1 MSDISCS
8 DVCEVVL
15 ARLGAL
21 GFKISDDPDH
31 TDVLEA
37 LDKVTFVKDE
47 GRIVIAVKTL
57 ITPEAFEKLE
67 DKLKE
72 LLENER
78 LEAVIDD
85 LVTGNTTVTELR

>member
-1 MSDISCS
+1 MSEVSCGE
-8 DVCEVVL
+8 VCDEVL
-15 ARLGAL
+15 ARLHTL
-21 GFKISDDPDH
+21 GFEISDDPDH

-47 GRIVIAVKTL
+47 GTVIITVKTL

-72 LLENER
+72 LLEKER
-78 LEAVIDD
+78 LEATIDD
-85 LVTGNTTVTELR
+85 LVTGNSTVTELG